1 MCARLRNM
9 VAVCIHN
16 VLCDTFKIPVIE
28 FSRNHMARQAHEI
41 IRCAGRCRR
50 ISAIAIASSPAITIG
65 IIISAGTTLTT
76 TATSTRFRRLFNIKI
91 RTIYTLK
98 EGGTSRMFIL
108 CFLSHTTPPCLR
120 CSHTGNRYSSLDGYL
135 NIQCNYALLNSNTVS
150 LLLQG

>member
-1 MCARLRNM
+1 MCTHFRNM

-16 VLCDTFKIPVIE
+16 ILCDALKIPIIE
-28 FSRNHMARQAHEI
+28 FSRNHMAWQTHEI
-41 IRCAGRCRR
+41 IRCASRCRR

-65 IIISAGTTLTT
+65 IIVTARTTLTT
-76 TATSTRFRRLFNIKI
+76 TATATRFRRLFNIKI
-91 RTIYTLK
+91 WTIYTLK

-108 CFLSHTTPPCLR
+108 CFLSHTTPPYLR

-150 LLLQG
+150 LL

>member
-1 MCARLRNM
+1 MRASLRNM

-16 VLCDTFKIPVIE
+16 VLCDAFKISVIE
-28 FSRNHMARQAHEI
+28 FSRNHVAWQAHEI
-41 IRCAGRCRR
+41 VRCTGRCGR

-65 IIISAGTTLTT
+65 IIVTARTTLTT
-76 TATSTRFRRLFNIKI
+76 TAATAWFRRLFDIKI

-108 CFLSHTTPPCLR
+108 CFLSHTTPPYLR

-135 NIQCNYALLNSNTVS
+135 NSQCNCALLNSNTVS
-150 LLLQG
+150 LL